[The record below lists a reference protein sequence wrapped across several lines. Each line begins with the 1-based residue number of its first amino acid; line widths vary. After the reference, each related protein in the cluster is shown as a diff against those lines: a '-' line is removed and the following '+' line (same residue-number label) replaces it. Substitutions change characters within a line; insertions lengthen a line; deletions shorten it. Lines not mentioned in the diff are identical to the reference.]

1 MATRRLG
8 SGACCRFMRAGRR
21 RSANLRILL
30 IFLVLLVITCLTS
43 AMASADSNQ
52 TSLQKGKDI
61 MQQAATPQMSS
72 IPSLDA
78 LEPARVE
85 TFTFG
90 LG

>member
-8 SGACCRFMRAGRR
+8 SSACYRFMMAGRR
-21 RSANLRILL
+21 RSANRGILL
-30 IFLVLLVITCLTS
+30 FFIVLLVIIGLTA

-61 MQQAATPQMSS
+61 MQQAATPQMSN
-72 IPSLDA
+72 IPCLDA

>member
-61 MQQAATPQMSS
+61 MQQAATPQMSN

>member
-1 MATRRLG
+1 LEAALRLLNQTGILLLLG
-8 SGACCRFMRAGRR
+8 SILGMLSATMTVASEESN
-21 RSANLRILL
+21 RS
-30 IFLVLLVITCLTS
+30 FG
-43 AMASADSNQ
+43 
-52 TSLQKGKDI
+52 QKGRI
-61 MQQAATPQMSS
+61 AMQQAATAQPGN